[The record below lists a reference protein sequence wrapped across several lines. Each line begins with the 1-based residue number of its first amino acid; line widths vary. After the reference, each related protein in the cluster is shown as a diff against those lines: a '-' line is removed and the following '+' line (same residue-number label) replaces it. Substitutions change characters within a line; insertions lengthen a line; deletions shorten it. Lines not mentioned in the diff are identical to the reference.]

1 MSVIMVLID
10 GALSSDYKVCKNINN
25 IKVRGAINNTP
36 EKMEADSLTCIMN
49 ILGMP
54 HKKIPKGRA
63 YLEAVALEE
72 KIRADDLILR
82 CNNINIKDNKLVS
95 CNEIISK
102 NINNNKFKLVH
113 MGSYKNLLIVKG
125 GRNFFE
131 SLRTFEPHQNIGKFI
146 EDILP
151 TCESLEFASVLKDII
166 YEHNLYPWGQSVKEE
181 FPSFYSLHNIDGAVV
196 CKTEIV
202 KGIGKVMGMFTPN
215 LPGTTADIDTDLK
228 IKTKMALEL
237 SLKYDFVLLHINGA
251 DESAHR
257 KNINEK
263 LSFMKKIDCEVIDF
277 LLKQL
282 NRETA
287 LIITSDHGTNA
298 ENGKHI
304 NSYVNYYIHNDNKE
318 TKRWVNRNY

>member
-1 MSVIMVLID
+1 MSVIMVIID
-10 GALSSDYKVCKNINN
+10 GALSSDYRVCKNIKN
-25 IKVRGAINNTP
+25 IKVSGTINNII
-36 EKMEADSLTCIMN
+36 KGMEVDSLTCIMN
-49 ILGMP
+49 MLGMP

-72 KIRADDLILR
+72 RIEEDDLILR
-82 CNNINIKDNKLVS
+82 CNNINIKDNKLES
-95 CNEIISK
+95 CNEIVSK
-102 NINNNKFKLVH
+102 SINNNKLKLVH

-125 GRNFFE
+125 GRKFFK
-131 SLRTFEPHQNIGKFI
+131 SLRTFEPHQNIGKLI

-151 TCESLEFASVLKDII
+151 RCENLEFTKVLTNLI
-166 YEHNLYPWGQSVKEE
+166 YKHNLYPWGQSVKEE

-202 KGIGKVMGMFTPN
+202 KGIGKVMGMFTPS
-215 LPGTTADIDTDLK
+215 LPGTTADVDTDLK
-228 IKTKMALEL
+228 MKAKMALEL
-237 SLKYDFVLLHINGA
+237 SLKYDFVLLHINGG

-263 LSFMKKIDCEVIDF
+263 LGFMKKIDCEVIEF

-282 NRETA
+282 NRETS
-287 LIITSDHGTNA
+287 LIITSDHGTSA

-318 TKRWVNRNY
+318 TKRWINRNC